1 MLTSDLKVGGIYSSP
16 FEGKGSGLVWSFL
29 ALTFS
34 APMRISDPSTPQAT
48 NTLEQG
54 GILKNSPFPIFSDEE
69 TNSGK
74 LWLDFLSRS
83 TCQA

>member
-48 NTLEQG
+48 NILEQG
-54 GILKNSPFPIFSDEE
+54 GILKNSPFPIFSDKE

-74 LWLDFLSRS
+74 F
-83 TCQA
+83 